1 MFFWRRKKQSVLEEY
16 LRDYNISDDDE
27 ILLLDVRLDP
37 GIHMK
42 FIVANNR
49 IIDSSGVIFENI
61 DGAEFWRDKRSGEVW
76 HELVSKYGL
85 DVEYEQALRVPD
97 DESQPIETENYIVD
111 TTRGI
116 IIVKS

>member
-1 MFFWRRKKQSVLEEY
+1 MFFWRRKKQSVLDEY

-27 ILLLDVRLDP
+27 LLLLDVRLDP

-42 FIVANNR
+42 FIVVDDR

-61 DGAEFWRDKRSGEVW
+61 DGAEFWRDERSKEVW
-76 HELVSKYGL
+76 HELVSKYDL
-85 DVEYEQALRVPD
+85 DVEYEQALNVPD

-111 TTRGI
+111 TARGTI
-116 IIVKS
+116 IRKG